1 VTRRACLAA
10 LTGPGPIGVAA
21 PQIRGQLGGLPRRS
35 VVVHGPVARDHPQP
49 RAESVLIPQR
59 CNLLQGDHEDVLDQ
73 IADVV
78 RESGLSVGAIYTYFK
93 GKDDLFLATCD
104 LASGRGLGELAAR
117 LATGASIAEKLAIAV
132 GFYFDSTEDE
142 TAGDAGFLVQ
152 AWAQADAEPA
162 AREMLRR
169 RREQLVMAGAFLLEE
184 GMARGELPRWM
195 DASAVASAY
204 IALLDGMLLA
214 RAEQGDAFRRSEAE
228 HCAREILT
236 LVVAAA
242 ASEARPAVPEIPPNP
257 YSILGAEAAARAAR
271 AAS

>member
-1 VTRRACLAA
+1 MPRVTAAHEQEVRERIVAAA
-10 LTGPGPIGVAA
+10 LRVFGE
-21 PQIRGQLGGLPRRS
+21 RGF
-35 VVVHGPVARDHPQP
+35 HGAT
-49 RAESVLIPQR
+49 
-59 CNLLQGDHEDVLDQ
+59 

-117 LATGASIAEKLAIAV
+117 LATAATIAEKLAIAV
-132 GFYFDSTEDE
+132 GFYFDSAEGEAEIPGNAD
-142 TAGDAGFLVQ
+142 FLVQ

-169 RREQLVMAGAFLLEE
+169 RREQLVMAGTFLIEE
-184 GMARGELPRWM
+184 GMARGDLPRWL
-195 DASAVASAY
+195 DAGALARAY
-204 IALLDGMLLA
+204 VALLDGMLLV
-214 RAEQGDAFRRSEAE
+214 RAEQGGGYRRADAEGA
-228 HCAREILT
+228 AREILT

-242 ASEARPAVPEIPPNP
+242 ACRDRPPVPEIPPSP
-257 YSILGAEAAARAAR
+257 YSILGAGSGPRDAR